1 MAVKAVVLA
10 AGAGTRMKSNA
21 PKVLHDLAG
30 QPLLHWVLDS
40 IAPLALDEIMVVVGH
55 QAAEVEKVLP
65 RGVVAR
71 VQEQQLGTGHAL
83 RAGLADTPV
92 AGDTILVLPGD
103 MPLLAEAT
111 IGRLLEAHLAGGTA
125 ATVLT
130 ARIEDSDF
138 GRILRDGDGDFVRI
152 VELRDADPDQAAI
165 TEVNGGVYVFAGS
178 LLEAALDKLTTE
190 NSQGEYYLTD
200 VIGILVS
207 QGHKVGTVESD
218 AVELAGVNS
227 HQQLA
232 AAGELARQRI
242 NDRWMSEGVWMQDPA
257 RVYLGAHVRLSPGVR
272 IYPDVH
278 LEGTTEVGAGA
289 NIGPD
294 VYALN
299 STIGIGSRV
308 WYSVL
313 RDSSVG
319 EGAEVGPYASLR
331 PGTVLEARSKLG
343 TFVETKN
350 TRLGEGAKV
359 PHLAYMGD
367 AEIGAKANVGAGS
380 ITCNYDGVSK
390 YPTKIGER
398 AFIGSD
404 TMLVAPVTIGDDAVT
419 GAGSVITHDV
429 SPGALAVE
437 RAEQREIRGYAA
449 RVEAR
454 KKKKQQGDTEH

>member
-21 PKVLHDLAG
+21 PKVLQDLAG
-30 QPLLHWVLDS
+30 QPLLQWVLDAV
-40 IAPLALDEIMVVVGH
+40 APINLDETLVVVGH
-55 QAAEVEKVLP
+55 QAEEVEKLLP
-65 RGVVAR
+65 DTVVAR
-71 VQEQQLGTGHAL
+71 LQERQLGTGHAL
-83 RAGLADTPV
+83 AAGLAGIEF
-92 AGDTILVLPGD
+92 AGDSILVLPGD
-103 MPLLAEAT
+103 MPLLTDET
-111 IGRLLEAHLAGGTA
+111 ISRLLQAHETGGAA
-125 ATVLT
+125 ATLLT
-130 ARIEDSDF
+130 AEIENSDF
-138 GRILRDGDGDFVRI
+138 GRIVRNEAGDVVKI
-152 VELRDADPDQAAI
+152 VEVRDADPTQAAI
-165 TEVNGGVYVFAGS
+165 NEVNGGVYVFNGS
-178 LLEAALDKLTTE
+178 HLKTALEGLTTE

-200 VIGILVS
+200 VIGILAS
-207 QGHKVGTVESD
+207 AGHQIGTVAGD
-218 AVELAGVNS
+218 PVELAGVNS

-232 AAGELARQRI
+232 AAAEIARQRI
-242 NDRWMSEGVWMQDPA
+242 NDKWMSEGVWMQDPA
-257 RVYLGAHVRLSPGVR
+257 RVYLGARVKLAPGVR

-278 LEGTTEVGAGA
+278 LEGTTEAGA
-289 NIGPD
+289 DATLGPD

-299 STIGIGSRV
+299 SSVGAGSRV

-350 TRLGEGAKV
+350 TRLGVGAKV

-367 AEIGAKANVGAGS
+367 ADIGAGANVGAGS
-380 ITCNYDGVSK
+380 ITCNYDGVAK
-390 YPTKIGER
+390 HATKIGER

-404 TMLVAPVTIGDDAVT
+404 TMLVAPVTVGEDAVT
-419 GAGSVITHDV
+419 GAGSVITRDV

-437 RAEQREIRGYAA
+437 RSEQKEIRGYAA

-454 KKKKQQGDTEH
+454 KKKKQQGG

>member
-21 PKVLHDLAG
+21 PKVLQDLAG
-30 QPLLHWVLDS
+30 QPLLQWVLDA
-40 IAPLALDEIMVVVGH
+40 IAPINLDETLVVVGH
-55 QAAEVEKVLP
+55 QAQEVEKLLP
-65 RGVVAR
+65 DNVVAR
-71 VQEQQLGTGHAL
+71 LQERQLGTGHAL
-83 RAGLADTPV
+83 AAGLTGTEL
-92 AGDTILVLPGD
+92 AGDSILVLPGD
-103 MPLLAEAT
+103 MPLLTDET
-111 IGRLLEAHLAGGTA
+111 ISRLLQAHETSGAA

-130 ARIEDSDF
+130 AEIENSDF
-138 GRILRDGDGDFVRI
+138 GRILRNEAGDVVKI
-152 VELRDADPDQAAI
+152 VEVRDADPAEAAI
-165 TEVNGGVYVFAGS
+165 NEVNGGVYVFNGS
-178 LLEAALDKLTTE
+178 HLEIALEGLTTD

-200 VIGILVS
+200 VIGILAS
-207 QGHKVGTVESD
+207 AGHQIGTVAGD
-218 AVELAGVNS
+218 PVELTGVNS

-232 AAGELARQRI
+232 AAAEIARQRI
-242 NDRWMSEGVWMQDPA
+242 NDKWMSEGVWMQDPA
-257 RVYLGAHVRLSPGVR
+257 RVYLGARVKLAAGVR

-278 LEGTTEVGAGA
+278 LEGTTEVGADA
-289 NIGPD
+289 TLGPD

-299 STIGIGSRV
+299 SLVGAGSRV

-350 TRLGEGAKV
+350 TRLGVGAKV

-367 AEIGAKANVGAGS
+367 ADIGAGANVGAGS
-380 ITCNYDGVSK
+380 ITCNYDGVAK
-390 YPTKIGER
+390 HATKIGER

-404 TMLVAPVTIGDDAVT
+404 TMLVAPVTIGEDAVT
-419 GAGSVITHDV
+419 GAGSVITRDV

-437 RAEQREIRGYAA
+437 RGEQKEIRGYAA

-454 KKKKQQGDTEH
+454 KKKKQQGG

>member
-21 PKVLHDLAG
+21 PKVVHDLAG
-30 QPLLHWVLDS
+30 LPLLQWVLDA
-40 IAPLALDEIMVVVGH
+40 IAPIALDEVVVVVGH
-55 QAAEVEKVLP
+55 GADEVRKILP
-65 RGVVAR
+65 EGVVAR
-71 VQEQQLGTGHAL
+71 LQDQQLGTGHAL
-83 RAGLADTPV
+83 RAGLADSEI
-92 AGDTILVLPGD
+92 AGQTVLVLPGD
-103 MPLLAEAT
+103 MPLLTESTISGLLAT
-111 IGRLLEAHLAGGTA
+111 HRASRAA

-130 ARIEDSDF
+130 AEIQHSDF
-138 GRILRDGDGDFVRI
+138 GRIVRNGAGDLVRI
-152 VELRDADPDQAAI
+152 VEVRDAQPDELACQ
-165 TEVNGGVYVFAGS
+165 EVNGGVYVFNGD
-178 LLEAALDKLTTE
+178 LLGAALDDLTTE
-190 NSQGEYYLTD
+190 NAQGEYYLTD
-200 VIGILVS
+200 VIGLLVDA
-207 QGHKVGTVESD
+207 GHKVGTLVAD
-218 AVELAGVNS
+218 PVELAGVNS

-232 AAGELARQRI
+232 AAAGLVRRRI
-242 NDRWMSEGVWMQDPA
+242 NDKWMSEGVWMQDPDRTYIGA
-257 RVYLGAHVRLSPGVR
+257 RVQLSPGVR

-278 LEGTTEVGAGA
+278 LEGTTEVGEDSMV
-289 NIGPD
+289 GPD
-294 VYALN
+294 VYALD
-299 STIGIGSRV
+299 THIGIGSRV

-313 RDSSVG
+313 RGSSVG
-319 EGAEVGPYASLR
+319 DGAEVGPYASLR
-331 PGTVLEARSKLG
+331 PGSVLEARSKLG

-367 AEIGAKANVGAGS
+367 ADIGARANVGAGS

-419 GAGSVITHDV
+419 GAGSVITQDV

-437 RAEQREIRGYAA
+437 RNEQKEIRGYAA

-454 KKKKQQGDTEH
+454 KKKKQQGE

>member
-30 QPLLHWVLDS
+30 QPLLQWVLDT
-40 IAPLALDEIMVVVGH
+40 IAPLVLDEVIVVVGH
-55 QAAEVEKVLP
+55 QADEVEAILP
-65 RGVVAR
+65 SSVVSR
-71 VQEQQLGTGHAL
+71 HQDQQLGTGHAL
-83 RAGLADTPV
+83 RAGLAGTPV

-103 MPLLAEAT
+103 MPLLTEAT
-111 IGRLLEAHLAGGTA
+111 LERLLETHRAGGSA

-130 ARIEDSDF
+130 AQIEDSDF
-138 GRILRDGDGDFVRI
+138 GRIVRDDDGVIVRI
-152 VELRDADPDQAAI
+152 VEVRDADLDQAAI
-165 TEVNGGVYVFAGS
+165 SEVNGGAYVFSGS
-178 LLEAALDKLTTE
+178 LLETALNEVTTE
-190 NSQGEYYLTD
+190 NAQGEYYLTD

-207 QGHKVGTVESD
+207 QGHRVGTVESD
-218 AVELAGVNS
+218 AIELTGVNS

-232 AAGELARQRI
+232 AVAELARRRI
-242 NDRWMSEGVWMQDPA
+242 NDQWMSEGVWMQDPA
-257 RVYLGAHVRLSPGVR
+257 RVYLGAKVRLAPGVR

-278 LEGTTEVGAGA
+278 LEGDTEVGADA
-289 NIGPD
+289 TLGPD

-299 STIGIGSRV
+299 SVIGAGSRV

-319 EGAEVGPYASLR
+319 ESAEVGPYASLR

-367 AEIGAKANVGAGS
+367 ADIGAKANVGAGS

-437 RAEQREIRGYAA
+437 RAEQKEIRGYAA
-449 RVEAR
+449 RLEAR
-454 KKKKQQGDTEH
+454 KKKKQQGD